1 MMRPMNVLPA
11 IDDAEV
17 ERRLRFH
24 ERINRVS
31 LAISGVLA
39 VDVIALY
46 LGVMPI
52 TLRPYVRPVL
62 VFGVTVLA
70 ALEAWRY
77 LGHGQQAGRLR
88 WTRLTIIAC
97 VGALAIGD
105 AVHHIRPNVDVLSD
119 RGLEVGVA
127 ALAIA
132 LLCDLR
138 ELLARPS

>member
-1 MMRPMNVLPA
+1 MLPSV
-11 IDDAEV
+11 DDAAV

-24 ERINRVS
+24 QSIDRASR
-31 LAISGVLA
+31 AICGVL
-39 VDVIALY
+39 VIDVGALY
-46 LGVMPI
+46 LGVVPI
-52 TLRPYVRPVL
+52 ALRAYVRPVL

-105 AVHHIRPNVDVLSD
+105 AVHHIRPSVDVLSD